1 MTFDDDDEEEEEE
14 EEEEEV
20 QYDIVVRVYPT

>member
-1 MTFDDDDEEEEEE
+1 MTFDDDDDDDEE